1 MYIMKNTIYSF
12 LIALAAASAVT
23 SCTDERLWTDSDII
37 GDGEAKVAATATF
50 KSFVPALDD
59 SRTVGTAVDGITSL
73 TVYAFDQTGNE
84 LIDYKAFTAD
94 QLTALENNTQ
104 KPADGSGVAPEVST
118 SRVTFSFPLQYGK
131 YKIYAVANADM
142 SSYAITDE
150 ASLKAIAFD
159 WQADIT
165 KNSQMFGW
173 FDTKD
178 ATAIKAPHGFNAPVV
193 TVNKKDMPLTAW
205 LVRLASKVTVSYDA
219 SKLKDNVFIFLK
231 SVQIKDIPV
240 SCALGE
246 SNTPSESELI
256 KDGEIYYYYDTTQG
270 DPQKSDYNP
279 ATYPAV
285 LTQHVNDFGSDH
297 SHAADALF
305 FYENN
310 QGTGKN
316 KGQDVLMN
324 DTGTP
329 GSDGK
334 IDYPDGNN
342 PAPDTGYKDEKRA
355 GTYIEVKAYYRS
367 NEVDRLGEGEI
378 TYRFMLGQNTTTDYN
393 AKRNYHY
400 KLTLKFNGYAND
412 VDWHIEYTPEPDIYI
427 PNPYYISYIYDKSM
441 TLPVQV
447 TGEME
452 PGSELKAEIIQ
463 NDWMP
468 YNYEKQEY
476 APADQYYSPGSYNYD
491 ETQQLWNGFLSLRNT
506 GHVRDIAEGKGLG
519 PTQAAA
525 ENEKYWTENERGFR
539 NYSIEIGEHPDSK
552 DGDYD
557 VVLSNQND
565 KSVRVFNVPLYTRA
579 KNLVKTSGY
588 TGNNPYVSYQ
598 RKAVVKFTAKLKNP
612 ETGNYEEVSKTAD
625 IIQVR
630 RVVNPKGIWRA
641 HNEDGSFHVHLMRL
655 ETEFTTDPW
664 QSTGQFQTFT
674 SQGPWT
680 AEVMV
685 EGGDNSKGW
694 IKLSGIGRST
704 LGSDGKIHGENGSE
718 IEFNYQPNGTI
729 SENQVRYGIIKVRYH
744 NYTCEHL
751 IFVRQGYAPIAV
763 SSAAN
768 ATEWY
773 SFNMRTKSE
782 MTESPCEEGSL
793 FKRFSWS
800 SPISPLNNKEGSPF
814 QAAPGDLDIFG
825 EQSHTQKWS
834 DWLGNADGTNDH
846 WADPTV
852 PNESMRVAE
861 VDDYLQL
868 YNDQNVQYGFGILY
882 DGQADE
888 VQVPVKDAYSYY
900 YDSTTGTNGKGRG
913 MRGCFVYNQ
922 DTGAQIFLPLGAS
935 GYGRRR
941 HRRFYNQGGN
951 FYAGELIYGGRDKIM
966 EEAAGLGW
974 HRPILFDLYR
984 RPGAI
989 YWCNKTKAGTILND
1003 NDTENSVAWDF
1014 NYITFDF
1021 YPISRANVITVTEG
1035 VETNATDALL
1045 IRCVVKKNK

>member
-178 ATAIKAPHGFNAPVV
+178 ATAIKDPHGFNAPVV

-270 DPQKSDYNP
+270 DPKKSDYNP

-1045 IRCVVKKNK
+1045 IRCVVKKK

>member
-12 LIALAAASAVT
+12 LIALASASALT

-50 KSFVPALDD
+50 KSFVPALED
-59 SRTVGTAVDGITSL
+59 SRTAGTAVDGITSL

-84 LIDYKAFTAD
+84 LIDYKAFAAD
-94 QLTALENNTQ
+94 ELKALENNTQ

-118 SRVTFSFPLQYGK
+118 SKVTFSFPLQYGK

-150 ASLKAIAFD
+150 ASLKAVAFR
-159 WQADIT
+159 WQTDIT

-178 ATAIKAPHGFNAPVV
+178 ATAIKDPHGFNAPVV
-193 TVNKKDMPLTAW
+193 TVNKSNMPLTAW

-231 SVQIKDIPV
+231 SVQIKDIPA

-246 SNTPSESELI
+246 SNTPTDKSQLVS
-256 KDGEIYYYYDTTQG
+256 DGEIYYYYDTTQG
-270 DPQKSDYNP
+270 APEKSDYNP

-285 LTQHVNDFGSDH
+285 LTQHIKDFGSDH

-316 KGQDVLMN
+316 KGQDVLIN
-324 DTGTP
+324 DTGKP

-342 PAPDTGYKDEKRA
+342 PAPDTGYKDEVRN
-355 GTYIEVKAYYRS
+355 GTYIEVKAFYRS

-491 ETQQLWNGFLSLRNT
+491 QTQKLWNGFLSLRNT
-506 GHVRDIAEGKGLG
+506 GHVRDIAEGLGLG
-519 PTQAAA
+519 PSDAAA
-525 ENEKYWTENERGFR
+525 ENEKYWTENERGHR
-539 NYSIEIGEHPDSK
+539 KYSIEIGEHPDSK
-552 DGDYD
+552 DGDYE
-557 VVLSNQND
+557 VVLSNQSDN
-565 KSVRVFNVPLYTRA
+565 SVRVFNVPLYTRA
-579 KNLVKTSGY
+579 KNLVKASGY

-641 HNEDGSFHVHLMRL
+641 HNEDGIFKVHLMRL

-704 LGSDGKIHGENGSE
+704 LGSDGKIHGE
-718 IEFNYQPNGTI
+718 
-729 SENQVRYGIIKVRYH
+729 
-744 NYTCEHL
+744 
-751 IFVRQGYAPIAV
+751 
-763 SSAAN
+763 
-768 ATEWY
+768 
-773 SFNMRTKSE
+773 
-782 MTESPCEEGSL
+782 
-793 FKRFSWS
+793 
-800 SPISPLNNKEGSPF
+800 
-814 QAAPGDLDIFG
+814 
-825 EQSHTQKWS
+825 
-834 DWLGNADGTNDH
+834 
-846 WADPTV
+846 
-852 PNESMRVAE
+852 
-861 VDDYLQL
+861 
-868 YNDQNVQYGFGILY
+868 
-882 DGQADE
+882 
-888 VQVPVKDAYSYY
+888 
-900 YDSTTGTNGKGRG
+900 
-913 MRGCFVYNQ
+913 
-922 DTGAQIFLPLGAS
+922 
-935 GYGRRR
+935 
-941 HRRFYNQGGN
+941 
-951 FYAGELIYGGRDKIM
+951 
-966 EEAAGLGW
+966 
-974 HRPILFDLYR
+974 
-984 RPGAI
+984 
-989 YWCNKTKAGTILND
+989 
-1003 NDTENSVAWDF
+1003 
-1014 NYITFDF
+1014 
-1021 YPISRANVITVTEG
+1021 
-1035 VETNATDALL
+1035 TD
-1045 IRCVVKKNK
+1045 